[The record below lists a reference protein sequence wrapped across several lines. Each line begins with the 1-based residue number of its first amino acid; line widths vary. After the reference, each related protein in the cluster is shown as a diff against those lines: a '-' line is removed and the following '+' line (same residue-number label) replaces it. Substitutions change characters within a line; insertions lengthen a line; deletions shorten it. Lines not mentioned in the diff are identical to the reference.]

1 MMKPLGQPIRNTREF
16 LAVATD
22 VLHDG
27 HALRFRAE
35 GWSMYPI
42 IRDGDIVEVAPVR
55 ASQLRRGDVL
65 LCRIGDAAIAH
76 RLVGFNNGTGHTA
89 LVLRGDAAFAKDAP
103 VPFTSV
109 IGRVTD
115 VRRDGN
121 ERGLATHRARITGLL
136 VSRLWRVKRWA
147 VQRFW
152 ARINQTS
159 ARSSH
164 ARP

>member
-1 MMKPLGQPIRNTREF
+1 MKPGDLPIRNTREF
-16 LAVATD
+16 LAAPSD

-27 HALRFRAE
+27 YAVRFRAE

-42 IRDGDIVEVAPVR
+42 IRDGDMVEVAPVR
-55 ASQLRRGDVL
+55 AAELRRGDVL
-65 LCRIGDAAIAH
+65 LCRIGDGAIAH
-76 RLVGFNNGTGHTA
+76 RLVGYSRRDGDSA
-89 LVLRGDAAFAKDAP
+89 LVLRGDSAFAKDAP

-109 IGRVTD
+109 IGRLTQ
-115 VRRDGN
+115 VRRDGF
-121 ERGLATHRARITGLL
+121 ERGLATPAARLAGLI
-136 VSRLWRVKRWA
+136 VSHLWRAKRWA

>member
-1 MMKPLGQPIRNTREF
+1 VMKPLGLPIRNTREF
-16 LAVATD
+16 LAISTD

-27 HALRFRAE
+27 HAVRFRAE

-55 ASQLRRGDVL
+55 ASQLCRGDVL

-76 RLVGFNNGTGHTA
+76 RLVGFNNSADRTA

-121 ERGLATHRARITGLL
+121 ERRLATPGARLSGLI
-136 VSRLWRVKRWA
+136 VSHLWRAKRWV